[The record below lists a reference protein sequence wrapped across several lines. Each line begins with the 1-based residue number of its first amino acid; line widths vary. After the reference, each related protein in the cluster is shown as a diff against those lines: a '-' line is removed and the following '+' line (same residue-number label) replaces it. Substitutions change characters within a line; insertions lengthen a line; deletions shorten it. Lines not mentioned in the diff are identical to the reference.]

1 MNNGPSQG
9 EKTTGGFLRAVLVLV
24 GGTAL
29 AHGITAGAMP
39 IVSRIYTPA
48 DMSVLAVFSG
58 LLAIVSVAACLRFD
72 IAVSLPEA
80 DADASNL
87 LAVAVLCAAVVS
99 VSIAILV
106 FAAPNWVAARLGQPR
121 IEPYLWMLPLGA
133 FLAAVSNALQGWY
146 VRARNFGRLAG
157 ARVAQSAAGATL
169 QVGLGLLTVAPLGLL
184 VAALMSTASAC
195 AALCWPSQGPPRG
208 FGLPSVSRK
217 QMTRVVR
224 AYDRFPKYSTWEAL
238 CNSAAGQIPIIM
250 IAALAAPSEAGHL
263 VLAVYVMQA
272 PMALVGTAI
281 AQVYLSRGPEEFR
294 KNRLG
299 IFTAEVFG
307 GLFKAGAG
315 PLLAIGVVSPF
326 AFRYVFGS
334 EWDRAGQ
341 LVAWMTPWFILQFL
355 ASPISMSL
363 HITGRQRTAMA
374 LQMLSLAIRVL
385 AVWLASRSVPSM
397 IGEAFAV
404 SGLIVYA
411 VYVAFVLVVVKAPAE
426 RLGSAIMR
434 SVPITLAWA
443 AGGAGL
449 ALLLRH
455 LSAQT

>member
-1 MNNGPSQG
+1 
-9 EKTTGGFLRAVLVLV
+9 
-24 GGTAL
+24 
-29 AHGITAGAMP
+29 
-39 IVSRIYTPA
+39 
-48 DMSVLAVFSG
+48 
-58 LLAIVSVAACLRFD
+58 
-72 IAVSLPEA
+72 
-80 DADASNL
+80 
-87 LAVAVLCAAVVS
+87 
-99 VSIAILV
+99 
-106 FAAPNWVAARLGQPR
+106 
-121 IEPYLWMLPLGA
+121 
-133 FLAAVSNALQGWY
+133 
-146 VRARNFGRLAG
+146 
-157 ARVAQSAAGATL
+157 
-169 QVGLGLLTVAPLGLL
+169 
-184 VAALMSTASAC
+184 
-195 AALCWPSQGPPRG
+195 
-208 FGLPSVSRK
+208 
-217 QMTRVVR
+217 MTRVVR

-397 IGEAFAV
+397 ICEAFAV